1 MIRCTILEKE
11 NTFLI
16 SLLESS
22 THFLYRERACEPV
35 RLASGR
41 LARASAGRA
50 CPSSGNR
57 ARDWKLTHLGVAAP
71 DADDSG
77 QGTALDP
84 AWQGVFCVR
93 LNVEPSAREMQ
104 PTAVCIDP
112 GSKKEGY
119 SVVAVAHTYLNLQAD
134 AVAWIKD
141 AVKQRRHSRSHHG
154 SQQRQTTLGVAT
166 ELAAQCTDER
176 VNMVTPTLFRKNR
189 NAGEYATASQEE
201 LEQDIRSTGFY
212 WTSNEDPVKV
222 EQELM
227 HVVPQKDW
235 LDLSHLLIYHGRAIC
250 LARKPSC
257 EQCTLAK
264 LCPSAFIANK
274 SGTPA

>member
-1 MIRCTILEKE
+1 MIRCAILEKE

-16 SLLESS
+16 SLLKSS
-22 THFLYRERACEPV
+22 TRFLYRERACEPI

-41 LARASAGRA
+41 LARASARRA

-57 ARDWKLTHLGVAAP
+57 ASDRKLTHLGVAAP

-119 SVVAVAHTYLNLQAD
+119 SVVAVAHTYSICRQMLSLGSRMPSSSA
-134 AVAWIKD
+134 ATVEAIMALSKG
-141 AVKQRRHSRSHHG
+141 KRRWELRQSWQHS
-154 SQQRQTTLGVAT
+154 A
-166 ELAAQCTDER
+166 
-176 VNMVTPTLFRKNR
+176 
-189 NAGEYATASQEE
+189 
-201 LEQDIRSTGFY
+201 
-212 WTSNEDPVKV
+212 
-222 EQELM
+222 LM
-227 HVVPQKDW
+227 
-235 LDLSHLLIYHGRAIC
+235 
-250 LARKPSC
+250 
-257 EQCTLAK
+257 
-264 LCPSAFIANK
+264 SA
-274 SGTPA
+274 

>member
-1 MIRCTILEKE
+1 MIRCAILEKE

-41 LARASAGRA
+41 LAGVSARRA

-57 ARDWKLTHLGVAAP
+57 VRDRKLTHLGVAAP

-112 GSKKEGY
+112 GSKNDAGIGVFLPWRWASSGSTTNWGGWPLRRRNKDGKPK
-119 SVVAVAHTYLNLQAD
+119 SCASSSASRKRARKRRRCGAHTASMPG
-134 AVAWIKD
+134 AWRT
-141 AVKQRRHSRSHHG
+141 RR
-154 SQQRQTTLGVAT
+154 
-166 ELAAQCTDER
+166 
-176 VNMVTPTLFRKNR
+176 
-189 NAGEYATASQEE
+189 
-201 LEQDIRSTGFY
+201 
-212 WTSNEDPVKV
+212 
-222 EQELM
+222 
-227 HVVPQKDW
+227 
-235 LDLSHLLIYHGRAIC
+235 
-250 LARKPSC
+250 
-257 EQCTLAK
+257 
-264 LCPSAFIANK
+264 
-274 SGTPA
+274 